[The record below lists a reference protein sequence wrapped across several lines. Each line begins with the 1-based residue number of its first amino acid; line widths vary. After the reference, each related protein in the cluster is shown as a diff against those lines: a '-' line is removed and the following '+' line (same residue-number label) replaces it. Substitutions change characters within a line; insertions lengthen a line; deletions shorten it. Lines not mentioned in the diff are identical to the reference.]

1 MSLQCTTLAPVWFGC
16 TGLGWAGLDGAITV
30 VFDVWMMVDCMFKFD
45 FDFLP
50 LFSLSEPLCAVYHGK
65 ISKIHICIYPLTLYH
80 TFHGNIKLQVLV
92 YNT

>member
-50 LFSLSEPLCAVYHGK
+50 LFSLSEPLCAVSESGR
-65 ISKIHICIYPLTLYH
+65 IYYTPAPH
-80 TFHGNIKLQVLV
+80 RHPPPPPP
-92 YNT
+92 